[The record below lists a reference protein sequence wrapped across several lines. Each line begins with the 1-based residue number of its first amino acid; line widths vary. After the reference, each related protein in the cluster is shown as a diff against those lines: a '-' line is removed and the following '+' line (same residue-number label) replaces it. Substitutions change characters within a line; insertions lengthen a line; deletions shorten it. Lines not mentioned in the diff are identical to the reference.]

1 MAKKNW
7 DSQTIR
13 RVSAES
19 MVSEQAILGWLKGTR
34 DTREATVM
42 RIKQAM
48 AKLGIK

>member
-19 MVSEQAILGWLKGTR
+19 MVSEQAIRGWLSGER
-34 DTREATVM
+34 GTREATVM

-48 AKLGIK
+48 KTLGLK